1 MNIIFQTKKKGHTF
15 NLKVSYGATIDQL
28 LKYYLRIM
36 KKPELIGENNK
47 IAFIFNGSKLKFG
60 DQKPIKT
67 YIWHN
72 YMPKIVVNFAANYIF
87 SDLGKWTK
95 GEVEKIKMESEK
107 IELEFEHLVRER
119 GEINVNFNKNDN

>member
-1 MNIIFQTKKKGHTF
+1 MNVIFRTSQGHTNAF
-15 NLKVSYGATIDQL
+15 VVNCGTTIDQL

-67 YIWHN
+67 YFGYN

-87 SDLGKWTK
+87 SDWGKWTK
-95 GEVEKIKMESEK
+95 EEVEKIKKESKK

-119 GEINVNFNKNDN
+119 GEINVNFNKIDN